1 MFRIQFKFPLRNSQ
15 FYSHSQR
22 LQNGEFMCSASH
34 HSLSPAAL
42 TLHPSLRERD
52 RERMGQGGSSSRSG
66 SSSME
71 RSSSSHSHRAR
82 LRQKLRRIRR
92 RCSFTSKHATS
103 PTAFKLVSA
112 DDFAGIALL
121 TLISVRSL
129 SLSLALTLLW
139 SDNCWCRLVGLICRR
154 RWNSRTDG

>member
-1 MFRIQFKFPLRNSQ
+1 
-15 FYSHSQR
+15 
-22 LQNGEFMCSASH
+22 
-34 HSLSPAAL
+34 
-42 TLHPSLRERD
+42 
-52 RERMGQGGSSSRSG
+52 MGQGGSSSRSG

-92 RCSFTSKHATS
+92 RCNFTSKHATS

-121 TLISVRSL
+121 TLISAEMKFKDRWIACVSL
-129 SLSLALTLLW
+129 GEQTF
-139 SDNCWCRLVGLICRR
+139 
-154 RWNSRTDG
+154 RTDISDQRSYDAWNEV